1 MNVRTT
7 KYVLLSNYSVFG
19 VCSIFDGWIWCFR
32 GGGGGGAA
40 DALNYIMRARTTL
53 VRLSGG
59 RINSAAALRQKWS
72 KTTDTPHNLH
82 KFALISYFQF
92 GWIRYDLV
100 QLLISSANSLLDE
113 SFYFSSYFLQWLSI
127 CLQFTIFVLLKL
139 LCFFLLCFHLIDWAL
154 QI

>member
-32 GGGGGGAA
+32 GGGGGAA

-59 RINSAAALRQKWS
+59 RINSAAALRQIMIQDNWH
-72 KTTDTPHNLH
+72 TTQ
-82 KFALISYFQF
+82 FAQ
-92 GWIRYDLV
+92 IR
-100 QLLISSANSLLDE
+100 A
-113 SFYFSSYFLQWLSI
+113 YFLFSIWLDSVRFGSTSHI
-127 CLQFTIFVLLKL
+127 IGNFSARWIVLFFFLFFAMTFNLFTIHDF
-139 LCFFLLCFHLIDWAL
+139 CSS
-154 QI
+154 